1 MILISVDPGVAKDS
15 AFAIFEDEK
24 LVETFKSND
33 LFEINIKI
41 GHKGYDY
48 LVMEDQYLGLNTKTL
63 KDLTRQSGR
72 IMGIAELS
80 SIETSTTLPIVWQ
93 SYFKIPRKPKGTSQ
107 YKWGKQHKLDIIAE
121 AEKLTGWKFT
131 GDDDTASAVLIG
143 LNFIGVNNDL

>member
-33 LFEINIKI
+33 LFEINSRIS
-41 GHKGYDY
+41 HKGYDH

-80 SIETSTTLPIVWQ
+80 SIETSTTLPIIWQ
-93 SYFKIPRKPKGTSQ
+93 SYFKIPRRPKGTSQ
-107 YKWGKQHKLDIIAE
+107 YKWGKQHKLDIITKAE
-121 AEKLTGWKFT
+121 ELTGWKFT

-143 LNFIGVNNDL
+143 LNFIEVNNDR